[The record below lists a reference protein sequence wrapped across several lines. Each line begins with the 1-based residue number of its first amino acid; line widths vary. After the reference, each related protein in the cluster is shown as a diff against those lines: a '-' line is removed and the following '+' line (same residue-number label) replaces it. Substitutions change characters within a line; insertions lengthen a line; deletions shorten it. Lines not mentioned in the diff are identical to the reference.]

1 MFSTLVEK
9 INNMKKLLYTLFF
22 GYLALKWRRLVRTLL
37 LFIYSTFVFILTPII
52 LDDISNRGWI
62 RGEEK
67 EIFLLALVLF
77 VFIPITSY
85 VSKPFVIKED

>member
-1 MFSTLVEK
+1 
-9 INNMKKLLYTLFF
+9 MKKLLYTLFF

-37 LFIYSTFVFILTPII
+37 LFIYSTFAFILTPII

-67 EIFLLALVLF
+67 EMFLLALVLF
-77 VFIPITSY
+77 VFTPITSY
-85 VSKPFVIKED
+85 VLKPFIVKED